1 MALNVMMT
9 SARVEETPVKMEVL
23 FRTSH
28 PQTITLQCSFVERQP
43 FSLELKSPPR
53 LVVKT
58 RATLPEVLFRNSHP
72 QTITLQCSFVERQ
85 AISLELKS
93 PPRLVVKTRAT
104 LRYKSGNI
112 QSRDTF
118 RPIVRSH

>member
-1 MALNVMMT
+1 MFCAVNVIKPVVRVDLSYKDYFHPLRPTLTGDSTICGKALSQMALNVMMT
-9 SARVEETPVKMEVL
+9 SARVEETPVKM
-23 FRTSH
+23 
-28 PQTITLQCSFVERQP
+28 
-43 FSLELKSPPR
+43 
-53 LVVKT
+53 
-58 RATLPEVLFRNSHP
+58 EVLFRNSHP

>member
-9 SARVEETPVKMEVL
+9 SARVEETPVKM
-23 FRTSH
+23 
-28 PQTITLQCSFVERQP
+28 
-43 FSLELKSPPR
+43 
-53 LVVKT
+53 
-58 RATLPEVLFRNSHP
+58 EVLFRNSHP